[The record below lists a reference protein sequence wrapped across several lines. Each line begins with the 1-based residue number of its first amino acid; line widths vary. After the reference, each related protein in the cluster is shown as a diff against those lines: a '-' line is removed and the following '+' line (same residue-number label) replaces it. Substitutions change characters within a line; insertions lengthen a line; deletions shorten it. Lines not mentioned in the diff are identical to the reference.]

1 MKKKYK
7 LFSKQWWKEFD
18 KQSEEDKQ
26 KILQVLIEG
35 MVNKALEKAYTDSM
49 ITGMYFRCEALYE
62 KYVQPLDKLDSHS
75 EEWST
80 LVAKLLSEIRVAH
93 LEYKKL
99 NAKKEEA
106 VFKKS
111 MEVGNDAD

>member
-1 MKKKYK
+1 MKKKWK
-7 LFSKQWWKEFD
+7 LFSKQWFKEFN
-18 KQSEEDKQ
+18 KQSNDDKQ
-26 KILQVLIEG
+26 KILQVIVEE
-35 MVNKALEKAYTDSM
+35 MVNKALTTAYTDSM
-49 ITGMYFRCEALYE
+49 ITGMYYRCESLYE

-93 LEYKKL
+93 LEYEKL

-111 MEVGNDAD
+111 IEVGNDAD